1 MTIITTTLSDRGW
14 SPDVTYHTPGDAIP
28 EALVL
33 QTSTV
38 AGEVEGDAV
47 AVHAVYVDD
56 ATAGFFD
63 EGDTIDESTPDLAS
77 CVVYTG
83 KIAQLVRLSREQ
95 LSHENVSQ
103 QIAASVTRAVT
114 RAANAAYISQ
124 AAPAGPAVT
133 PPAGLIHI
141 EGLVDFGTVDGDLD
155 VIVDG
160 LAELATNYS
169 EPTHILLA
177 PDAWAGLQR
186 LKTGI
191 DTNVSLLGAGTTE
204 AQRFL
209 FNLPV
214 LVSPA
219 VPSGTGIVV
228 DKTAVVSAVG
238 PVMVATSE
246 HAYFSADSIAIRC
259 TWRFGANVVRP
270 ERIGKFTVTADDD
283 GS

>member
-1 MTIITTTLSDRGW
+1 MAITTTVLSERAW
-14 SPDVTYHTPGDAIP
+14 SPDVTYHTPGDAVP
-28 EALVL
+28 DALIL

-38 AGEVEGDAV
+38 AGDVEGDAV
-47 AVHAVYVDD
+47 AVRCAYVDD
-56 ATAGFFD
+56 ANAGFFA
-63 EGDTIDESTPDLAS
+63 EGETITDSDPGLAE
-77 CVVYTG
+77 VTVFTG
-83 KIAQLVRLSREQ
+83 KIAQLIRLSREQ
-95 LSHENVSQ
+95 FSHAGTSEQ
-103 QIAASVTRAVT
+103 LAASVTRAVT
-114 RAANAAYISQ
+114 RAGNSAFISQ
-124 AAPAGPAVT
+124 VAPTPPAVT
-133 PPAGLIHI
+133 PPAGLIN
-141 EGLVDFGTVDGDLD
+141 VDDLISVGTVTDNLD
-155 VIVDG
+155 VLVDG
-160 LAELATNYS
+160 LATLASNYS
-169 EPTHILLA
+169 VPTHILLA

-214 LVSPA
+214 IVDPA
-219 VPSGTGIVV
+219 VPSGTGIII

-246 HAYFSADSIAIRC
+246 HAWFSADSIAIRC

-270 ERIGKFTVTADDD
+270 ERIGLFTVDLEE

>member
-1 MTIITTTLSDRGW
+1 MAVITTTLSERGW

-28 EALVL
+28 GALVL

-47 AVHAVYVDD
+47 AVHCVYVDD
-56 ATAGFFD
+56 ADAGFVP
-63 EGDTIDESTPDLAS
+63 EGGTIDEDTPDLAQ
-77 CVVYTG
+77 CTVFTG

-95 LSHENVSQ
+95 FGHENVSAQ
-103 QIAASVTRAVT
+103 LAASVTRAVT
-114 RAANAAYISQ
+114 RAANTAYIAQ
-124 AAPAGPAVT
+124 VAPTPPAVT
-133 PPAGLIHI
+133 PPAGLINI
-141 EGLVDFGTVDGDLD
+141 DDTVDLGAVDGNLD
-155 VIVDG
+155 TLVDG
-160 LAELATNYS
+160 LAVLASNYAMPTN
-169 EPTHILLA
+169 ILMA

-186 LKTGI
+186 LKTGT

-214 LVSPA
+214 LVDPA
-219 VPSGTGIVV
+219 VPSGTGIII
-228 DKTAVVSAVG
+228 DRTAVVSAVG

-246 HAYFSADSIAIRC
+246 HAHFASDSIAIRC
-259 TWRFGANVVRP
+259 TWRFGANIVRP
-270 ERIGKFTVTADDD
+270 ERIGLFTVDTGD